1 MKKYNFRFVH
11 DPENQNIGLTTDEIN
26 VFQKELNLKFPEAY
40 ILYLQ
45 TAGKNSN
52 VFPVEGNPEK
62 LKRIQEEL
70 TAELEQLELPEN
82 KNVFCLRKDNYYCNY
97 FQRTFESYLFFNLY
111 EDAKNP
117 KLYLL
122 DEICIN
128 EGWNAFQKQ
137 VTEKDDFV
145 SFINHKTGEK
155 YGISMGQYIKNIP
168 IYIISL
174 PITIA
179 VLTILAFQVIKE
191 KIVNK

>member
-70 TAELEQLELPEN
+70 RAELEQMELHKN
-82 KNVFCLRKDNYYCNY
+82 KKVFCLRKDNYYCEH
-97 FQRTFESYLFFNLY
+97 FQRNFESYLFFILY
-111 EDAKNP
+111 ENAENS

-145 SFINHKTGEK
+145 SFINNKTREK
-155 YGISMGQYIKNIP
+155 YGISIRQHFKNIP
-168 IYIISL
+168 LYIISV

-179 VLTILAFQVIKE
+179 IVTVMAFQVIKE